1 LLWVA
6 HMSYFHGVANKGID
20 PELFH
25 TLVLVRNLLVVAV
38 CVAVIVEI
46 YRPDLDLVRRSHRD
60 DSDGTDPLAGVLA
73 GPRADRSD
81 AGGPSVA
88 GASGG
93 ESPADGPLEYVAQS
107 TGQGAEPAA
116 PDTSGDAHEKENP
129 AR

>member
-1 LLWVA
+1 
-6 HMSYFHGVANKGID
+6 
-20 PELFH
+20 
-25 TLVLVRNLLVVAV
+25 
-38 CVAVIVEI
+38 
-46 YRPDLDLVRRSHRD
+46 RRSHRD
-60 DSDGTDPLAGVLA
+60 DPDGTDPLAGVLA

-81 AGGPSVA
+81 AGGPSAA

-93 ESPADGPLEYVAQS
+93 GTAAAGPSGGGAAGSRSSAGGSPASRSRADGPPADGPLEYVAQS